1 MSNRAVIE
9 SQVGAIQTQLQL
21 LRSLLQQEETALCQ
35 QHALDSEGAPQT
47 SQHLEIQHLRDAQ
60 QQLQAIEA
68 QLQALRDR
76 LRQIG
81 NTQTSPCSEGTLSEL
96 RGILKGKAQTT
107 EVQIREAQIRWDW
120 GEECDPNE

>member
-9 SQVGAIQTQLQL
+9 SQVRAIQTQLQL
-21 LRSLLQQEETALCQ
+21 LRSLLQQEEKALCQ
-35 QHALDSEGAPQT
+35 QQAEGAPQT

-68 QLQALRDR
+68 QIQALRDR

-81 NTQTSPCSEGTLSEL
+81 NTQTPPQTTSTLSEL

-107 EVQIREAQIRWDW
+107 EAQIREAQIRWDW
-120 GEECDPNE
+120 EGECDPNE

>member
-1 MSNRAVIE
+1 M
-9 SQVGAIQTQLQL
+9 
-21 LRSLLQQEETALCQ
+21 LCQ
-35 QHALDSEGAPQT
+35 QQASDSEGATRT

-68 QLQALRDR
+68 QMQALRDR

-81 NTQTSPCSEGTLSEL
+81 NTQTPPQTTSTLSEL

-107 EVQIREAQIRWDW
+107 EAQIREAQIRWDW
-120 GEECDPNE
+120 EEECDPNE